1 MVKQM
6 AKVIPILLLR
16 LLFENQCLPI
26 ESFSISVM
34 SFSVEKF
41 FILTVY
47 RVSDVGLLLERN
59 LLRNILQ
66 QIICKSL
73 ERSENVRMNVQ
84 ISLKTIT
91 TYSTI
96 YNAICNIT

>member
-1 MVKQM
+1 M

-26 ESFSISVM
+26 EFFSVSVM
-34 SFSVEKF
+34 SFSVEQF

-47 RVSDVGLLLERN
+47 SVSDVGLLLERN
-59 LLRNILQ
+59 LLRNIFQ

-73 ERSENVRMNVQ
+73 ECSEDVRINFQ

-91 TYSTI
+91 MYSTI
-96 YNAICNIT
+96 YNTIYNMI

>member
-34 SFSVEKF
+34 SFFVEKF

-47 RVSDVGLLLERN
+47 RVSDVGLSLERN
-59 LLRNILQ
+59 LLRNIVQ

-73 ERSENVRMNVQ
+73 ECSENVRMNFE

-91 TYSTI
+91 MYSTI
-96 YNAICNIT
+96 YNTVCNII